1 MSKKREYSA
10 AQKAASLKYDEKF
23 DYVRVRLPKGTAD
36 QIRAIG
42 VSCNAFV
49 ADATLEKLS
58 RINDSMVGNQPEM
71 RYTQ

>member
-1 MSKKREYSA
+1 MDKKREYSA
-10 AQKAASLKYDEKF
+10 AQKAAAMRYDEKF

-49 ADATLEKLS
+49 ADATLEKLAK
-58 RINDSMVGNQPEM
+58 ITDSTKG
-71 RYTQ
+71 